1 MPEGKNVNPKSL
13 ENLVPF
19 QKGDTN
25 DKATNGRLGGI
36 KSGESKRRMKTF
48 REELMAILSKET
60 KNAKGESVSFQENI
74 NAAIILKAAKG
85 DVRAYETIRDTLGQK
100 PKDEKEVVV
109 MAEGGLQVNLDLVKK
124 MEESFDAGNK

>member
-1 MPEGKNVNPKSL
+1 MTDEKVVNPKSL
-13 ENLVPF
+13 ENLIPF
-19 QKGDTN
+19 QKGDTR
-25 DKATNGRLGGI
+25 DKVENGRLGGI

-60 KNAKGESVSFQENI
+60 KNSKGETVSFQENI

-124 MEESFDAGNK
+124 MEESLDAGNN

>member
-1 MPEGKNVNPKSL
+1 MTEDKVVNPKSL
-13 ENLVPF
+13 ENLIPF
-19 QKGDTN
+19 KKGDTN
-25 DKATNGRLGGI
+25 DKAKNGRLGGI

-60 KNAKGESVSFQENI
+60 KNSKGETVSFQENI

-124 MEESFDAGNK
+124 MEESLDAGNK